1 MGYWKT
7 GTARSLASG
16 FALIILFGA
25 LLLTLPFASRDGNGT
40 PFLNALFTSTSAT
53 CVTGLVVYDTWSQF
67 SIFGQAVILI
77 LIQCGG
83 LGFMTIALV
92 FSFASGRKIGLKER
106 SVLTEAVGA
115 GQLAGVVRLVRLIL
129 IGTLCIEGTGALLM
143 SFVFVPEYGPA
154 LGIWY
159 SVFHSVSSF
168 CNAGFDIL
176 GIRSPGTSLERYAA
190 NPLIILTVCG
200 LILIGGIGFIVWSD
214 LAEKKFHFKKLNLHS
229 KAAIFST
236 VAITVCSTLLYL
248 FLERDTL
255 FRSTSVGQNVID
267 ALFLSV
273 TPRTAGYAICDNDLL
288 TGGSKLLTMILM
300 FIGASPG
307 GTGGG
312 IKTTTAMV
320 AVCAVR
326 AQFKNQSDVNIGH
339 YRIDGSTQR
348 QAFSS
353 ISIYGLVALIG
364 TFILCGHG
372 IDLTRAAYEC
382 LSAIGTVG
390 LSTGITP
397 MLPPICKIT
406 VILLMYL
413 GRVGSLTVF
422 MAVSR
427 KGSTSKLRQP
437 VGNITVG

>member
-214 LAEKKFHFKKLNLHS
+214 LAEKNF
-229 KAAIFST
+229 
-236 VAITVCSTLLYL
+236 TL
-248 FLERDTL
+248 R
-255 FRSTSVGQNVID
+255 N
-267 ALFLSV
+267 
-273 TPRTAGYAICDNDLL
+273 
-288 TGGSKLLTMILM
+288 
-300 FIGASPG
+300 
-307 GTGGG
+307 
-312 IKTTTAMV
+312 
-320 AVCAVR
+320 
-326 AQFKNQSDVNIGH
+326 
-339 YRIDGSTQR
+339 
-348 QAFSS
+348 
-353 ISIYGLVALIG
+353 
-364 TFILCGHG
+364 
-372 IDLTRAAYEC
+372 
-382 LSAIGTVG
+382 
-390 LSTGITP
+390 
-397 MLPPICKIT
+397 
-406 VILLMYL
+406 
-413 GRVGSLTVF
+413 
-422 MAVSR
+422 
-427 KGSTSKLRQP
+427 
-437 VGNITVG
+437 